1 MLNLPKSTE
10 MSKPLH
16 KKAIYEKFDL
26 KTAAKDKFDADISK
40 ITIVNEVSPNTVNI
54 QKGAEISAFYVLLV
68 ILKRRDYDEKNIVM
82 LSKLI
87 PQNMLFLLQFED
99 KCQLAVYRTRL
110 ICGEWKGLSECEIK
124 LDGLNLDRVWE
135 NVVVQVGGITVEG
148 DNSLDEQI
156 VLNEEREKILKEIE
170 RLEKKARAE
179 VQPRKKFELVQKIKK
194 FKETLI
200 NNYSNPQK

>member
-1 MLNLPKSTE
+1 MLDLPKSTE
-10 MSKPLH
+10 MSKQLP
-16 KKAIYEKFDL
+16 KKAIYERFNL
-26 KTAAKDKFDADISK
+26 NTAAKDRFDADISK
-40 ITIVNEVSPNTVNI
+40 IIIVNEISPNTVNI

-68 ILKRRDYDEKNIVM
+68 ILKRRDYDTKNIAM

-110 ICGEWKGLSECEIK
+110 ICGEWERLSDCEIK
-124 LDGLNLDRVWE
+124 LSGLNLDKVWE

-156 VLNEEREKILKEIE
+156 VLNEEKEKLIKEIE

-179 VQPRKKFELVQKIKK
+179 VQPRKKMEFVQKIKK
-194 FKETLI
+194 LKHMLEE
-200 NNYSNPQK
+200 

>member
-10 MSKPLH
+10 ASKQLP
-16 KKAIYEKFDL
+16 KKAIYERFNL
-26 KTAAKDKFDADISK
+26 NTAAKDRFDADISK
-40 ITIVNEVSPNTVNI
+40 ITIVNEISPNTVNI

-68 ILKRRDYDEKNIVM
+68 ILKRRDYDTKNIAM

-110 ICGEWKGLSECEIK
+110 ICSEWKRLSDCEIK
-124 LDGLNLDRVWE
+124 LSGLNLDKAWE
-135 NVVVQVGGITVEG
+135 NVVVQVGEITVEG

-156 VLNEEREKILKEIE
+156 ALNQEREKLLKEIE
-170 RLEKKARAE
+170 RLEKKARGE
-179 VQPRKKFELVQKIKK
+179 VQPRKKLELVQKIKNLKNK
-194 FKETLI
+194 FEDLQ
-200 NNYSNPQK
+200 NE

>member
-10 MSKPLH
+10 MSKQLP
-16 KKAIYEKFDL
+16 KKAIYEKFNL
-26 KTAAKDKFDADISK
+26 NTAAKDRFDADISK
-40 ITIVNEVSPNTVNI
+40 ITIVNEISPNTVNI

-68 ILKRRDYDEKNIVM
+68 ILKRRDYDTKNIAT

-110 ICGEWKGLSECEIK
+110 ICGEWERLSDCEIK
-124 LDGLNLDRVWE
+124 LSGLNLDKVWE
-135 NVVVQVGGITVEG
+135 NVVVQVGGIIVEG

-156 VLNEEREKILKEIE
+156 VLNEERKRILKEIE
-170 RLEKKARAE
+170 RLDKKARAE
-179 VQPRKKFELVQKIKK
+179 VQPRKKVELVQKIKK
-194 FKETLI
+194 LKEKI
-200 NNYSNPQK
+200 YYEE